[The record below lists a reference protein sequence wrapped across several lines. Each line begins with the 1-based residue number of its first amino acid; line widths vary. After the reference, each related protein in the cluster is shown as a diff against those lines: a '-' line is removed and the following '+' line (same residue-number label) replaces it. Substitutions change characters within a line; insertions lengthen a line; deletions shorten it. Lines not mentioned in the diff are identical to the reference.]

1 MKNLKTFSE
10 FINEN
15 SVNEAFATFDAY
27 RPTLQDRLDGT
38 EEDAEGEG
46 VTPEEMGVDMKL
58 WKKQFDAASKALKT
72 PLNKC
77 ATTDSEGSF
86 ELALALHTGL
96 MKRRENGDSNIK
108 LVAEIP
114 FNSAWK
120 STSSHQVMY
129 HYHIVDANLDVI
141 TYQDGDDF
149 VDFQSIIF
157 PENQKAKLLK
167 WVNTNM
173 SKDDMYF

>member
-38 EEDAEGEG
+38 EEDAKDND
-46 VTPEEMGVDMKL
+46 TTTDEMGVDMKL
-58 WKKQFDAASKALKT
+58 WRTQFDLASKALKT

-96 MKRRENGDSNIK
+96 MKRREEGDANIK
-108 LVAEIP
+108 LVSEIP
-114 FNSAWK
+114 FNSPWK
-120 STSSHQVMY
+120 SNNEKKIMS

-141 TYQDGDDF
+141 TYEDGDDYA
-149 VDFQSIIF
+149 DFQTIIF

-173 SKDDMYF
+173 SEDDMYF